1 MPETCTGALKRGN
14 QIMKEIRKRFLSA
27 LIICF
32 MTMFTGLS
40 FAQSDGEADD
50 TIIIEADN
58 ALEWNQSERYYLA
71 TGNAYAEQ
79 GSQIIEADRIQ
90 AFYSSED
97 EGGDITHVKANGD
110 VRMRDD
116 TQSAKGETL
125 DYNVETGIYKL
136 TGTALE
142 VVSPDAIA
150 KSNQILEFFTREDRM
165 HAVGNAIVQ
174 LPDGRILEADDIQI
188 QNHEDG
194 SVDQIDANG
203 NVRITMENARS
214 AMADMAVYTQKEG
227 TALLTGNVTISEGG
241 NVLNGQKAEIDFN
254 SGISRM
260 LSSGK
265 SRVTGVFKPVSSD

>member
-1 MPETCTGALKRGN
+1 
-14 QIMKEIRKRFLSA
+14 MKEIWKRFLLA
-27 LIICF
+27 LIVCF
-32 MTMFTGLS
+32 LIPVTGIS
-40 FAQSDGEADD
+40 FAQSDGGSDD

-90 AFYSSED
+90 AFYNSEED
-97 EGGDITHVKANGD
+97 GGNITLVKANGD

-125 DYNVETGIYKL
+125 DYDVKTGIYKL

-142 VVSPDAIA
+142 VVSPDATA
-150 KSNQILEFFTREDRM
+150 RSNQILEFFTTENKMR
-165 HAVGNAIVQ
+165 AVGEAIVQ

-194 SVDQIDANG
+194 SIDQIDANG
-203 NVRITMENARS
+203 NVHIIMENARS

-241 NVLNGQKAEIDFN
+241 NILNGQKAEIDFN

-265 SRVTGVFKPVSSD
+265 SRVTGVFKPASSN